1 MKRSHITITDQFCGA
16 GGSSQGVRALYEKY
30 NGGIEV
36 STALNHWK
44 LAIDTHSTN
53 FPKTQ
58 HYCTDISACDPRRF
72 PTTTGSVMSPECTVH
87 TPAGG
92 NTYKA
97 LKSTMDLFDSGK
109 ADAAAERS
117 RATMWDVCRFAEFHK
132 YEFIIVE
139 NVVEAKTSWPLFDDW
154 LRCMGTLGYNHKCCY
169 LNSMHF
175 WPTPQSRDRMYIVF
189 WKKGNKAPN
198 LDYTPVAHCPQ
209 CEKNVSAIQVFKN
222 QSIKHGKYKKQYL
235 YRCPVHG
242 CIVEPYYYA
251 AFNCIDWTDL
261 GKRIGDREKP
271 LAPNTVKRV
280 NYGLD
285 KYGDEPFIFHTMYSD
300 QARGVVR
307 SVHDAAFAQT
317 SFTSQAIGIPF
328 IIDDKQTTGVNF
340 RVRNAFDTTNT
351 IHTDPRLKL
360 AIPALPFITQ
370 AEQTSN
376 APIAKKVTGPLDTQ
390 KTRQTFGICTPFVVD
405 GNFDAKASRSSSVMN
420 ELPTQPTHQR
430 NGIAFPLI
438 VDNHGTSLSKPAS
451 EPLPGVTTVNTNSLL
466 SSEAFN
472 SFISAFNSGSH
483 CTTHI
488 SESCGSVATKER
500 LMINTKP
507 QLEDCYYRMLKA
519 GEIKLAM
526 AFNKD
531 YIILGSGKDQ
541 VKQCGNAVTPPVM
554 EWLTD
559 QCVQSLN

>member
-1 MKRSHITITDQFCGA
+1 MKSSHITMTDNFCGA
-16 GGSSQGVRALYEKY
+16 GGSSQGIRNLSKKY

-36 STALNHWK
+36 TAALNHWP
-44 LAIDTHSTN
+44 LAIDTHATN
-53 FPKTQ
+53 FPETA

-97 LKSTMDLFDSGK
+97 LKATMDLFESGK
-109 ADAAAERS
+109 VDASAERS

-139 NVVEAKTSWPLFDDW
+139 NVVEAKTRWPLFDDW
-154 LRCMGTLGYNHKCCY
+154 LHCMGTLGYNHKCCY

-175 WPTPQSRDRMYIVF
+175 WPTPQSRDRMYVVF

-198 LDYTPVAHCPQ
+198 LDYTPLAHCPQ
-209 CEKNVSAIQVFKN
+209 CEKNIHALQVFKN
-222 QSIKHGKYKKQYL
+222 PQIKHGKYKKQYL
-235 YRCPVHG
+235 YRCPLHG

-271 LAPNTVKRV
+271 LAPNTEKRI
-280 NYGLD
+280 NYGLE
-285 KYGDEPFIFHTMYSD
+285 KYSKEPFIFHTMYSD

-307 SVHDAAFAQT
+307 PVTDAAFAQT
-317 SFTSQAIGIPF
+317 SFTSQAVCNPF
-328 IIDDKQTTGVNF
+328 IIDDKQSTGVNF
-340 RVRNAFDTTNT
+340 RVRADLVNVV
-351 IHTDPRLKL
+351 HTDPRLKVVMSPP
-360 AIPALPFITQ
+360 IIVQ
-370 AEQTSN
+370 AEQTSQPPN
-376 APIAKKVTGPLDTQ
+376 AKSVDEPINTHN
-390 KTRQTFGICTPFVVD
+390 TRQTMGLCTPPFIVD
-405 GNFDAKASRSSSVMN
+405 GNFDAKASRATSILEELNTMN
-420 ELPTQPTHQR
+420 THQR
-430 NGIAFPLI
+430 NGMVFPPLI
-438 VDNHGTSLSKPAS
+438 VDNQKNKFSYPAS
-451 EPLPGVTTVNTNSLL
+451 DTIPSQTTVSKTGILTN
-466 SSEAFN
+466 EAFN

-488 SESCGSVATKER
+488 SEACGAVATVQPN
-500 LMINTKP
+500 I
-507 QLEDCYYRMLKA
+507 EDCFYRMLKA

-526 AFNKD
+526 AFDKD
-531 YIILGSGKDQ
+531 YIVLGSTKNQ
-541 VKQCGNAVTPPVM
+541 FKQCGNAVTPPVM